1 MDKLSLKY
9 LINKRC
15 QTLHIEILSNSRLT
29 QSLRVKLLFCC
40 KYSCSLLF
48 PSHHRFFPI
57 VFRNKEVKETL
68 ASFVFHR
75 RLFTIQLD
83 HKAINLYDHMTKI
96 RRTVGTLL
104 VCTMNPLM
112 ILDNFTFSTE
122 PVIIRNF

>member
-15 QTLHIEILSNSRLT
+15 QTLHIEILS
-29 QSLRVKLLFCC
+29 KLLFCC

-57 VFRNKEVKETL
+57 AFRNKEVKETL

-75 RLFTIQLD
+75 RLFAIQLD

-104 VCTMNPLM
+104 ICTMNPLM

-122 PVIIRNF
+122 PVIIINFCLRFCIRV